1 MQVSQSIPTVASEL
15 GHKRAEP
22 AERDGRASGNMQAE
36 SSDAPSGGTMDEGLI
51 TVADVMVSTVVSVA
65 AEDTVATAVAV
76 VREHGLSAVPVVDD
90 GRVVGLVTPVQLLR
104 EPPYRN
110 IAEVMTSVAAPATP
124 DLSLLQASA
133 LLSQQNIEILP
144 VVEDGRLVG
153 QISLVAILRAHGQQ
167 TDPLTGLPWATALR
181 AWSSAAL
188 ARGHEISILFIDLD
202 NFGIVNKALGHVVG
216 DDILRSI
223 TYLLGSIIAPSTD
236 LLCRYGGDEFAI
248 ASTRREDEARALAE
262 RIQETVV
269 LPVEIGGISR
279 RVTVSVGF
287 SGGRRVEG
295 RAPAHIAATVEDLLT
310 LASRASTAAKEAAQS
325 QARRSDWGQDGPTQA
340 GGGGSHSQDAPPGG
354 DPAEPRGAHAAGSPA
369 TITQTRESVL
379 AIADGGEA
387 VAADDGQM
395 ILTPR
400 RAETRLR
407 LVEVAVNSGPAGCR
421 ATVILGL
428 GERERIG
435 HASGHVHGR
444 GELFV
449 VAEATLAAIG
459 RAIGQEHTYIVEE
472 LTDIPSDSGKLVM
485 TVLTNESSSSR
496 RFVGG
501 ARAADVPHAVAK
513 AILDALNRVLARS
526 LAEILV
532 RDASL

>member
-1 MQVSQSIPTVASEL
+1 
-15 GHKRAEP
+15 
-22 AERDGRASGNMQAE
+22 
-36 SSDAPSGGTMDEGLI
+36 MDEGLI
-51 TVADVMVSTVVSVA
+51 TVADVMVSTTLSVA
-65 AEDTVATAVAV
+65 SEDTVATAVAV
-76 VREHGLSAVPVVDD
+76 VREHGLNAVPVVED

-110 IAEVMTSVAAPATP
+110 IAEVMTSVATPATP
-124 DLSLLQASA
+124 DLSLLQANA
-133 LLSQQNIEILP
+133 LLSRQNIEILP

-223 TYLLGSIIAPSTD
+223 TYLLGSIIASSTD

-248 ASTRREDEARALAE
+248 ASTRREDEARALAGH
-262 RIQETVV
+262 IQETIL
-269 LPVEIGGISR
+269 LPVEIGGINR

-287 SGGRRVEG
+287 AGGRRVEG

-310 LASRASTAAKEAAQS
+310 LASRASTATKEEAQS
-325 QARRSDWGQDGPTQA
+325 QARRSDWDQDAPART
-340 GGGGSHSQDAPPGG
+340 GGGGVQFLDAAPGG
-354 DPAEPRGAHAAGSPA
+354 NPAGPRGAHAAGSPA
-369 TITQTRESVL
+369 ARTQTMESTF
-379 AIADGGEA
+379 ANADTAAA

-395 ILTPR
+395 IIAPR
-400 RAETRLR
+400 LAETRLR
-407 LVEVAVNSGPAGCR
+407 LVEVVVNSVPAGCS
-421 ATVILGL
+421 ATVTLGL
-428 GERERIG
+428 GARKGIG
-435 HASGHVHGR
+435 QASGHVHGR
-444 GELFV
+444 GELFI
-449 VAEATLAAIG
+449 VAEATLAAIA

-472 LTDIPSDSGKLVM
+472 LTEIPSDTARLIM
-485 TVLTNESSSSR
+485 TVLTNESNPSH

-513 AILDALNRVLARS
+513 AILDALNRVLART
-526 LAEILV
+526 LAEILF
-532 RDASL
+532 RDASR